1 MSKIIFVNN
10 TAAIKGGVLTILRQ
24 FLIAI
29 KLYSNENYI
38 FYVFCSREDLKKYEN
53 ENIKIINDIQGK
65 K

>member
-10 TAAIKGGVLTILRQ
+10 TAATKGGVLTILRQ
-24 FLIAI
+24 FLDAI
-29 KLYSNENYI
+29 KLYSNKDYI
-38 FYVFCSREDLKKYEN
+38 YYIFCSREDLKKYEN